1 MHTCRRKAGFPPIFE
16 SMYAKREG
24 AVKLYLCFKIKFGNL
39 RRRLFHINLH
49 AYMST

>member
-24 AVKLYLCFKIKFGNL
+24 AVKYICVSKSNL
-39 RRRLFHINLH
+39 VIYVADYFI
-49 AYMST
+49 